1 VGIPRISRVGIDGAL
16 DRSQFL
22 ADIRTAIDTRQGF
35 AAGKLGYAEQVWLSS
50 QWSLEKHPENH
61 SFQRAVRASARFHA
75 CKQMGAFPSDDQYLD
90 SAVHKLSES
99 VKDMD
104 YLAVHESPLIEGIV
118 DHLELK
124 SKLLDF
130 GGIEPNRDLPYKI
143 EDCYLPFLKD
153 KRILLITTPAELLA
167 SRATKETFEAT
178 WRNIHCPWFY
188 PASVDFLTFDS
199 LLDDS
204 THNKYASSLDLLNE
218 ICSQISKRE
227 FDIAFVGASSLG
239 IPIVD
244 HVKSIGKVGLS
255 LGGHLQVLFGVQ
267 GKRWRDD
274 PNWQRAYWNEAWL
287 EMPSEYKPI
296 QKDWTVD
303 DGAYW

>member
-1 VGIPRISRVGIDGAL
+1 MGIEGVV

-22 ADIRTAIDTRQGF
+22 VDIRRAIETSRGF
-35 AAGKLGYAEQVWLSS
+35 AAGKLGYSEQVWLSS
-50 QWSLEKHPENH
+50 QWELNKHPENR
-61 SFQRAVRASARFHA
+61 SFQRAVRASARSHA
-75 CKQMGAFPSDDQYLD
+75 SQQAGAFPPDDKYLD
-90 SAVHKLSES
+90 SAVQLLSDA
-99 VKDMD
+99 VRNMD

-143 EDCYLPFLKD
+143 EDCYLPFCEN

-188 PASVDFLTFDS
+188 PASVDFLSFDS

-204 THNKYASSLDLLNE
+204 IHVKYASSMDLLNE
-218 ICSQISKRE
+218 ICSQISTRE
-227 FDIAFVGASSLG
+227 FDVAFVGASSLG

-244 HVKSIGKVGLS
+244 HVKSLGKVGLS

-274 PNWQRAYWNEAWL
+274 PEWQRAYWNETWL
-287 EMPSEYKPI
+287 DMPSEYKPL